1 MPDDKA
7 VVTEEEMS
15 VLLKSSGGAGVGGST
30 AANRQRVIPYD
41 FRHPNRISKEKIRSL
56 YLLHD
61 MFSHSLSTS
70 VPIFLRAIS
79 DITLISVEQQTY
91 VEYMYG
97 LPDPTAIFTIA
108 MRPLQGLAVLELG
121 PSIAFPVIDR
131 MLGGAGKPL
140 LESRALTEI
149 EQKILEGFLKQVT
162 DDLTEAWKQI
172 IELDIQ
178 IVGRETRPQLLQ
190 IVSPNEVML
199 TIVFHIQIADAVGTM
214 SLSIPAS
221 MLEPV
226 MDEFNQSSYTRS
238 RNVAPEQ
245 TYALLDHLS
254 SAEFEVAAE
263 IHGTTVLMNDL
274 IDLAPGDILQCN
286 QSVEQPVEVRVAGL
300 LKFYGNLV
308 ANNKG
313 MAVQLCGAAQT
324 PGVE

>member
-1 MPDDKA
+1 MTADKA
-7 VVTEEEMS
+7 LVTEEEMS
-15 VLLKSSGGAGVGGST
+15 VLLKSPNGGAAAGG
-30 AANRQRVIPYD
+30 ANRQRVVPYD

-79 DITLISVEQQTY
+79 DITLISVEQQAY
-91 VEYMYG
+91 VEYIYG

-108 MRPLQGLAVLELG
+108 MRPLQGLAILELG

-140 LESRALTEI
+140 QETRALTEI
-149 EQKILEGFLKQVT
+149 EQKILEGFLKLIT
-162 DDLTEAWKQI
+162 DDLKESWKQI

-190 IVSPNEVML
+190 IVSPNEVMI
-199 TIVFHIQIADAVGTM
+199 TIVFHLQIADAVGTM
-214 SLSIPAS
+214 SLSIPAT

-238 RNVAPEQ
+238 RNVIPEQ
-245 TYALLDHLS
+245 TKSLIENLL
-254 SAEFEVAAE
+254 SAEFDVTAE
-263 IHGTTVLMNDL
+263 LHGTSIMMNDL
-274 IDLAPGDILQCN
+274 IDLVPGDILRCS
-286 QSVEQPVEVRVAGL
+286 QSVTQPVEVRVSGL

-308 ANNKG
+308 SSNKSL
-313 MAVQLCGAAQT
+313 AVQLCGSASALENQ
-324 PGVE
+324 

>member
-1 MPDDKA
+1 MTADKA

-15 VLLKSSGGAGVGGST
+15 VLLKSPGSGMAAGA

-79 DITLISVEQQTY
+79 DITLISVEQQAY

-131 MLGGAGKPL
+131 MLGGAGKSL
-140 LESRALTEI
+140 QDSRALTEI
-149 EQKILEGFLKQVT
+149 EQKILEGFLKLVT

-190 IVSPNEVML
+190 IVSPNEVMI

-245 TYALLDHLS
+245 THSLLTNLA
-254 SAEFEVAAE
+254 SAEFELAAE

-274 IDLAPGDILQCN
+274 IDLVPGDILQCSH
-286 QSVEQPVEVRVAGL
+286 SVDQPIEVRVEGL
-300 LKFYGNLV
+300 HKFYGNLV

-313 MAVQLCGAAQT
+313 VAVQLCGTAQP
-324 PGVE
+324 PGKK